1 VLQLG
6 QVPGDRHLEI
16 PIHEQHKLARSPA
29 RPPPPVP
36 SRPLSSKQAAERER
50 EREAEAP
57 PVPVPVP
64 VELSLWCVVHGEDSG
79 AVGSPS
85 SRVPLIL

>member
-50 EREAEAP
+50 ERGRGTARARARARGAL
-57 PVPVPVP
+57 PVV
-64 VELSLWCVVHGEDSG
+64 CR
-79 AVGSPS
+79 
-85 SRVPLIL
+85 SR